1 MIAKGD
7 EELYLLPRMSNR
19 HGLVAGATATDKTV
33 TMQVMAK
40 ALSFIGV
47 PVFAADVR
55 GDLSGISQP
64 GHTSAKIDARVTAQ
78 GIAPINFA
86 ACPVVFWDV
95 FGKQGYLVRAT
106 VSKMGSLLLSRSL
119 NLNDT

>member
-1 MIAKGD
+1 
-7 EELYLLPRMSNR
+7 
-19 HGLVAGATATDKTV
+19 LVCRYSRRTSEATFRVSA
-33 TMQVMAK
+33 
-40 ALSFIGV
+40 
-47 PVFAADVR
+47 
-55 GDLSGISQP
+55 QP